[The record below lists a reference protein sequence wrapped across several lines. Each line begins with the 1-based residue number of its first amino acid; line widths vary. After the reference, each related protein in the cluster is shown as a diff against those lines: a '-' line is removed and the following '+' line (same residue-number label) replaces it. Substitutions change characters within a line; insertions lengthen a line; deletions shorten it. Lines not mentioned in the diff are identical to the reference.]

1 MRSRLR
7 FSRSVWLVLA
17 LIAVAPRPAHAGGYL
32 WLGAEYQVE
41 GNAYRFNL
49 QTRSIDKV
57 ISPTATD
64 HWNNMATD
72 GLNVYL
78 SNPSSS
84 VINTHDAYSGALIAP
99 GSYSPA
105 LAGLRE
111 DGAFANGSLWRITYT
126 GSVMYRTTTAGVV
139 ESTFTVPTGCVG
151 IEWVGTTLFVSN
163 YSTSRIGRLTR
174 TNATTWSY
182 AAYPWKGTPPTG
194 NFGALA
200 WDRQADSLYLAT
212 GSGLLYT
219 IKVEN
224 DSARALLSANLVA
237 AGYPSGGLPDG
248 MGWVLA
254 PAPTGVVPG
263 EAGAATFTLG
273 EPTPNPA
280 REGVRFELSSD
291 RTAPADIGI
300 YDATGRRLRG
310 WTLPALSPG
319 RSSFMWDFHDSRGA
333 VVPAGVYFV
342 RVRSGHET
350 LSRRFTRVE

>member
-1 MRSRLR
+1 
-7 FSRSVWLVLA
+7 VWLVLA

-200 WDRQADSLYLAT
+200 WDKQADSLYLAT

-248 MGWVLA
+248 MGWVIA